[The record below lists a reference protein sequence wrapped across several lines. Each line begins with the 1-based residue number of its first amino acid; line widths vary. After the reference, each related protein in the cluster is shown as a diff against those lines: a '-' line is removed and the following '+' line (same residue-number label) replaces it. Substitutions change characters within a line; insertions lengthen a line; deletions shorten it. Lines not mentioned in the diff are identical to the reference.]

1 MFEVL
6 ISQTDTFIAFGVK
19 GALKCSSNST
29 QSSCAGTWVLKHTHS

>member
-19 GALKCSSNST
+19 EP
-29 QSSCAGTWVLKHTHS
+29 